1 MAGASVPHQAATGN
15 AATAYSRYFT
25 LFFWYIL
32 DRGAAGLTF
41 TDPSL
46 ITVLRMRLP
55 WDRPEVKT
63 QLLTWT
69 TDTRTTCISC

>member
-1 MAGASVPHQAATGN
+1 MAGAPVPHQAVTGN

-55 WDRPEVKT
+55 WGLLEVKAYS
-63 QLLTWT
+63 LTWT